1 MAIGK
6 HMKKTNLLKAVWLRY
21 TVTIVLLLLLVA
33 SLLLNLFHFV
43 FPVVKYYGNGMSPAL
58 ENGQILVV
66 NKLSKI
72 KAGDIVAFYYNNK
85 VLVRRVVACG
95 GDQISIDVFGTVTVN
110 GEALEEPYVQEKTLG
125 QCNRTFP
132 YAVPAGHYFVLGDQ
146 RQLAMDSRLE
156 EIGTVDQQRL
166 IGKVLFALN

>member
-1 MAIGK
+1 MAGGK
-6 HMKKTNLLKAVWLRY
+6 HMKKSNALKAAWLKY
-21 TVTIVLLLLLVA
+21 TLTIVLVLLLVA

-66 NKLSKI
+66 NKLGSI
-72 KAGDIVAFYYNNK
+72 EAGDIVAFYYNNK

-95 GDQISIDVFGTVTVN
+95 GDQISIDAFGAVSVN
-110 GEALEEPYVQEKTLG
+110 GETLEEPYVQEQTLG
-125 QCNRTFP
+125 QCNRVFP
-132 YAVPAGHYFVLGDQ
+132 YTVPAGHYFVLGDQ

-166 IGKVLFALN
+166 IGKVLFAIN